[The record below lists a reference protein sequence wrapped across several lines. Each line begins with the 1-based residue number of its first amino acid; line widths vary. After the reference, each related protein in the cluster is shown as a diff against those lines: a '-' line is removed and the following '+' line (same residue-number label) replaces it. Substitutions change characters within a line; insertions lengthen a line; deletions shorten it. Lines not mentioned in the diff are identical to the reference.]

1 MRFLKNLLPD
11 RPVPMRI
18 WRGPFRGARIVMNP
32 RHSLR
37 KVAGLYE
44 HELNGWLE
52 QALPRVSRV
61 LDVGA
66 NDGYFSFGCAAAFRR
81 AGVNAEIIGI
91 EAQQQHVDQLR
102 ASIAGHAGVNIQIV
116 HAYAGAEVRDGMV
129 TLDSLSVT
137 TRERTLIKID
147 VEGAEEDVVAG
158 AQLWMH
164 PSNWFLIEVH
174 HERLLPRL
182 TATFA
187 AHGHRL
193 RQVDQQPLPFLGREE
208 RDLGNWWLVS
218 DPARS

>member
-44 HELNGWLE
+44 HELNAWLE
-52 QALPRVSRV
+52 RALPQVARVI
-61 LDVGA
+61 DVGA

-81 AGVNAEIIGI
+81 VGSDGEIIGI

-102 ASIAGHAGVNIQIV
+102 ASIAAQPRANIQIV
-116 HAYAGAEVRDGMV
+116 HAYAGAELRDGMV

-137 TRERTLIKID
+137 DRRRTLIKID

-158 AQLWMH
+158 AQLWLH

-174 HERLLPRL
+174 HEQLLPRL

-187 AHGHRL
+187 AAGHAL
-193 RQVDQQPLPFLGREE
+193 RQVDQQPLPLLGREQ
-208 RDLGNWWLVS
+208 RDAGNWWLVS
-218 DPARS
+218 DPPRS